1 MRGLIQIE
9 GEVEALR
16 VVIATSV
23 LDGEGVASELLHWIL
38 LRIVLGDPQRF
49 EFLREK

>member
-1 MRGLIQIE
+1 LVQTE

-16 VVIATSV
+16 VVVAPSI
-23 LDGEGVASELLHWIL
+23 LDREGVASKPLYRIL